1 MVALIAIL
9 IINASV
15 GFAVWGID
23 RRRQKYGLLLP
34 PGIAVAAGL
43 LLWIIL
49 VAFGVSYMP
58 DIFWLAWLLPMA
70 AGTAAAVVTVLA
82 LARSRT
88 ASDNARYTETL
99 QVR

>member
-9 IINASV
+9 IINTSV
-15 GFAVWGID
+15 GFAVWGMD
-23 RRRQKYGLLLP
+23 RRRRKYGMLLP
-34 PGIAVAAGL
+34 PGVAVATGL

-58 DIFWLAWLLPMA
+58 SIFWLAWLLPMA
-70 AGTAAAVVTVLA
+70 AGTVAAVVTALA

-99 QVR
+99 QAR